1 MFILSS
7 YHIRLGWS
15 LGNLV
20 MVRPLTQRL
29 VAAVEVAVDVEI
41 TKTTVIV
48 GLIMISVVAMR
59 EVAMVEEDMDVK
71 NTNAALQARHP
82 FYHWMFIQ
90 TNLFFMVR
98 IFSCHIR
105 FLPT

>member
-1 MFILSS
+1 MK
-7 YHIRLGWS
+7 LGWS
-15 LGNLV
+15 LGILV
-20 MVRPLTQRL
+20 MVHPLTQQL

-59 EVAMVEEDMDVK
+59 EVAMVEEDMDVE

-90 TNLFFMVR
+90 ANPFFLVR
-98 IFSCHIR
+98 ILACHIR
-105 FLPT
+105 FLLT

>member
-1 MFILSS
+1 
-7 YHIRLGWS
+7 
-15 LGNLV
+15 
-20 MVRPLTQRL
+20 

-41 TKTTVIV
+41 TKTTMIV

-59 EVAMVEEDMDVK
+59 EVTMVEEDMDVE
-71 NTNAALQARHP
+71 NTNAALQTRHP

-90 TNLFFMVR
+90 GNPFSLVR
-98 IFSCHIR
+98 ILSCHIR

>member
-1 MFILSS
+1 
-7 YHIRLGWS
+7 
-15 LGNLV
+15 
-20 MVRPLTQRL
+20 MVRPLTKRL
-29 VAAVEVAVDVEI
+29 VAAMEVTVDMEI

-59 EVAMVEEDMDVK
+59 EVAMVEEDMDVE

-82 FYHWMFIQ
+82 FYYWMFIQ
-90 TNLFFMVR
+90 GNPFSLVR
-98 IFSCHIR
+98 ILLCHIR